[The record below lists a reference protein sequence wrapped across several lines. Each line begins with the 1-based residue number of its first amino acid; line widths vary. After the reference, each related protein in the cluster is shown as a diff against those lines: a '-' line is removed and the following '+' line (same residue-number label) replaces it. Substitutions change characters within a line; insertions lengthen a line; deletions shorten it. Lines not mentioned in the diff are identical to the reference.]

1 MYFYVTPV
9 IELSSIY
16 LETKS
21 QHKTMYFYAT
31 PVIELSPIYLETKSQ
46 HKTIYFYVVHLRKII

>member
-1 MYFYVTPV
+1 MYFYVTLV
-9 IELSSIY
+9 IELSPIY

-46 HKTIYFYVVHLRKII
+46 HKTIYFHVVHLRKII